1 MLQDAAKKEN
11 PGTITGC
18 EGGEEKNVGVRTH
31 PQDRLSFLNSP
42 QNLGKLLAGRTA
54 ALF

>member
-11 PGTITGC
+11 PATINGC
-18 EGGEEKNVGVRTH
+18 EGGEEKNVGACTH
-31 PQDRLSFLNSP
+31 PQDHLSFLKSP
-42 QNLGKLLAGRTA
+42 KNLGKLLAGRTA